1 MPDTGPATL
10 ESLEIGRKVLAV
22 VSDQRESAEHIC
34 RRAILEENE
43 GETMTILVTLGLVCV
58 VIGVALR
65 AFSKSASDVS
75 LNQRTK

>member
-1 MPDTGPATL
+1 
-10 ESLEIGRKVLAV
+10 
-22 VSDQRESAEHIC
+22 
-34 RRAILEENE
+34 
-43 GETMTILVTLGLVCV
+43 MTILVTLGLVCV